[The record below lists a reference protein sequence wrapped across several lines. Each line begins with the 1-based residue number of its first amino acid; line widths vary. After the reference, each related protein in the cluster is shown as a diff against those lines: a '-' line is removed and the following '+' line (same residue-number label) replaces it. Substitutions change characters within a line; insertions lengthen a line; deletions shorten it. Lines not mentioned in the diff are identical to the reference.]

1 MKNEERLEKELETH
15 LSVVCNQE
23 ILEELYGYGMDTG
36 KIDTVESSMDR
47 QLWRRFI
54 GRVHLNDFSSSVEKL
69 KLFTI
74 MMGSLMTEDERCDKT
89 KSDADK
95 VAGLFRRILKESSRL
110 SELLFRRGL
119 LTN

>member
-1 MKNEERLEKELETH
+1 
-15 LSVVCNQE
+15 
-23 ILEELYGYGMDTG
+23 
-36 KIDTVESSMDR
+36 MDR
-47 QLWRRFI
+47 QMWRRFI
-54 GRVHLNDFSSSVEKL
+54 ARVTLNHFSSNIEKM
-69 KLFTI
+69 KLVTI

-95 VAGLFRRILKESSRL
+95 VAGLFRSILKESSRL